1 MQRDEC
7 EKKSFFGTDDFMD
20 GFDICIFCAS
30 GGDIIRGQQEHR
42 ASDRYRVLRS
52 SLQRRRID
60 LRKKWITP

>member
-30 GGDIIRGQQEHR
+30 GRGIIRGQQEHR
-42 ASDRYRVLRS
+42 APDRRAFYTRF
-52 SLQRRRID
+52 
-60 LRKKWITP
+60 

>member
-30 GGDIIRGQQEHR
+30 GGDIIRGRQEHR
-42 ASDRYRVLRS
+42 ASDRGAFY
-52 SLQRRRID
+52 
-60 LRKKWITP
+60 TGF